1 MDNTTNAKTHVYYD
15 DGTSRYFITT
25 AESWDEMESGK
36 YESYSLWCA
45 SGSVDLGDPD
55 GYEDEEDAIAVAAE
69 IENDQLSTFVI
80 GTPRAPGFKIP
91 EPPADL

>member
-1 MDNTTNAKTHVYYD
+1 MGSKTNTETHIYFC
-15 DGTSRYFITT
+15 DGTCRYYITT
-25 AESWDEMESGK
+25 SKSWDEMESGK

-55 GYEDEEDAIAVAAE
+55 GYEDEEDAISAAAE
-69 IENDQLSTFVI
+69 IENDQLTIFE